1 MSRLIKNPVEIP
13 KGVEVKIEG
22 RKIHAKGNMGEN
34 SLEIHRSIRFEIK
47 EEGIMF
53 GYDDAEAK
61 ALAGTMHALA
71 ANLIQGVAR
80 GFERKLELVGVG
92 YRAQAKGKDKLNLQ
106 IGYSH
111 PIDYRV
117 IKGVTV
123 ETPSATEI
131 VVKGIDKQ
139 KVGQVATE
147 IRAFRP
153 PEPYKGKGVRYVG
166 EQIVRKEAKKK

>member
-1 MSRLIKNPVEIP
+1 MSRLIKKPVAVP
-13 KGVEVKIEG
+13 KGVEVKVEG
-22 RKIHAKGNMGEN
+22 QKIYAKGKKGEN
-34 SLEIHRSIRFEIK
+34 TLEIHETVQFELK

-53 GYDDAEAK
+53 NAGKDSK
-61 ALAGTMHALA
+61 ALAGTMYALTN
-71 ANLIQGVAR
+71 NLIQGVEE

-92 YRAQAKGKDKLNLQ
+92 YRAQAKAKNKLNLQ

-111 PIDYRV
+111 PIDYQV
-117 IKGVTV
+117 IEGVTV

-153 PEPYKGKGVRYVG
+153 PEPYKGKGLRYAG
-166 EQIVRKEAKKK
+166 EQITRKEAKKK

>member
-1 MSRLIKNPVEIP
+1 MSRLIKKPVAIP
-13 KGVEVKIEG
+13 EGVEVKVEG
-22 RKIHAKGNMGEN
+22 QKIHAKGSKGANT
-34 SLEIHRSIRFEIK
+34 LEIHGKVQFELK

-53 GYDDAEAK
+53 EASDDTK

-71 ANLIQGVAR
+71 NNLIQGVDQ
-80 GFERKLELVGVG
+80 GFERKLQLVGVG
-92 YRAQAKGKDKLNLQ
+92 YRAKAQGKDKLNLQ

-111 PIDYRV
+111 PIDYQV

-153 PEPYKGKGVRYVG
+153 PEPYKGKGLRYVG
-166 EQIVRKEAKKK
+166 EQIVMKEAKKK

>member
-1 MSRLIKNPVEIP
+1 MSRLIKKPVAVPEGVEIR
-13 KGVEVKIEG
+13 VEG
-22 RKIHAKGNMGEN
+22 QKIHAKGKKGANT
-34 SLEIHRSIRFEIK
+34 LEIHEAVQFELK
-47 EEGIMF
+47 DEGIMF
-53 GYDDAEAK
+53 NAGSDGK
-61 ALAGTMHALA
+61 ALAGTMHALTT
-71 ANLIQGVAR
+71 NLLQGVSE

-92 YRAQAKGKDKLNLQ
+92 YRAQAKGNDKLNLQ

-111 PIDYRV
+111 PVDYKV
-117 IKGVTV
+117 IEGVMV

-153 PEPYKGKGVRYVG
+153 PEPYKGKGVRYAG
-166 EQIVRKEAKKK
+166 EQILRKEAKKK

>member
-1 MSRLIKNPVEIP
+1 MSRLIKKPVLVP
-13 KGVEVKIEG
+13 KGVEIKIDG
-22 RKIHAKGNMGEN
+22 QKIHAKGSKGEN
-34 SLEIHRSIRFEIK
+34 SLEIHEAVQFELK

-53 GYDDAEAK
+53 SGDDNNK

-71 ANLIQGVAR
+71 NNLIEGVEQ

-92 YRAQAKGKDKLNLQ
+92 YRAQAQGKDKLNLQ

-111 PIDYRV
+111 PIDYKV
-117 IKGVTV
+117 IEGVTV
-123 ETPSATEI
+123 ETPSNTEI

-153 PEPYKGKGVRYVG
+153 PEPYKGKGVRYAG
-166 EQIVRKEAKKK
+166 EHITMKEAKKK

>member
-1 MSRLIKNPVEIP
+1 MSRLIKKPVVVP

-22 RKIHAKGNMGEN
+22 RKIHAKGNKGAN
-34 SLEIHRSIRFEIK
+34 SLEINEMVQFELK
-47 EEGIMF
+47 EEGIVF
-53 GYDDAEAK
+53 NYDNDDAK
-61 ALAGTMHALA
+61 AMAGTMHALTN
-71 ANLIQGVAR
+71 NLIQGVDQ

-111 PIDYRV
+111 HVDYQV
-117 IKGVTV
+117 IKDVTV
-123 ETPSATEI
+123 ETPTATEI

-153 PEPYKGKGVRYVG
+153 PEP
-166 EQIVRKEAKKK
+166 

>member
-1 MSRLIKNPVEIP
+1 MSRLIKKPVAVPE
-13 KGVEVKIEG
+13 GVEVKIEG
-22 RKIHAKGNMGEN
+22 QKIHAKGKKGEN
-34 SLEIHRSIRFEIK
+34 TLEIHEMVQFELK
-47 EEGIMF
+47 DEGIMF
-53 GYDDAEAK
+53 NATSDGK
-61 ALAGTMHALA
+61 ALAGTMHALTN
-71 ANLIQGVAR
+71 NLIQGVAE

-106 IGYSH
+106 IGFSH
-111 PIDYRV
+111 PIDYQV
-117 IKGVTV
+117 IEGVAV

-153 PEPYKGKGVRYVG
+153 PEPYKGKGLRYAG
-166 EQIVRKEAKKK
+166 EQITRKEAKKK

>member
-1 MSRLIKNPVEIP
+1 MSRLIKKPVVVPDGVEI
-13 KGVEVKIEG
+13 KIEG
-22 RKIHAKGNMGEN
+22 QQIHAKGSKGQS
-34 SLEIHRSIRFEIK
+34 SLQVHDAVQFSLK
-47 EEGIMF
+47 DEGIVF
-53 GYDDAEAK
+53 NYSDVDAK

-71 ANLIQGVAR
+71 NNLVKGVAE

-111 PIDYRV
+111 PVDYKVID
-117 IKGVTV
+117 GVMV

-153 PEPYKGKGVRYVG
+153 PEPYKGKGIRYAG

>member
-1 MSRLIKNPVEIP
+1 MSRLIKKPVIVP

-22 RKIHAKGNMGEN
+22 QKIRAKGSKGEN
-34 SLEIHRSIRFEIK
+34 SLEIHETIRVELK
-47 EEGIMF
+47 EEGVVF
-53 GYDDAEAK
+53 NYKDKEAK
-61 ALAGTMHALA
+61 AMAGTMYALTS
-71 ANLIQGVAR
+71 NLIQGVDQ

-92 YRAQAKGKDKLNLQ
+92 YRAKAQAKDKLNLQ
-106 IGYSH
+106 VGYSH

-117 IKGVTV
+117 IKDVTV

-131 VVKGIDKQ
+131 IVKGIDKQ

-153 PEPYKGKGVRYVG
+153 PEPYKGKGVRYAG
-166 EQIVRKEAKKK
+166 ERIFMKEAKKK

>member
-1 MSRLIKNPVEIP
+1 MSRLIKKPVLIP
-13 KGVEVKIEG
+13 KGVEVKIDG
-22 RKIHAKGNMGEN
+22 QKIHAKGSKGEN
-34 SLEIHRSIRFEIK
+34 SLEINKAVQFELK

-53 GYDDAEAK
+53 SCNDENK
-61 ALAGTMHALA
+61 ALAGTMYVLTN
-71 ANLIQGVAR
+71 NLIQGVDK

-111 PIDYRV
+111 PIDYQV
-117 IKGVTV
+117 IKDVTV
-123 ETPSATEI
+123 ETPSNTEI
-131 VVKGIDKQ
+131 IVKGIDKQ

-153 PEPYKGKGVRYVG
+153 PEPYKGKGVRYAG
-166 EQIVRKEAKKK
+166 EHIVMKEAKKK

>member
-1 MSRLIKNPVEIP
+1 MSRLIKKPVIIP
-13 KGVEVKIEG
+13 DGVEVKIEG
-22 RKIHAKGNMGEN
+22 QKIRAKGKKGEN
-34 SLEIHRSIRFEIK
+34 TLEIHEMVQFELK
-47 EEGIMF
+47 DEGIMF
-53 GYDDAEAK
+53 SAERDGK
-61 ALAGTMHALA
+61 ALAGTMHALTN
-71 ANLIQGVAR
+71 NLIQGVAE

-106 IGYSH
+106 IGFSH
-111 PIDYRV
+111 PVDYQV
-117 IKGVTV
+117 IEGVTV

-153 PEPYKGKGVRYVG
+153 PEPYKGKGLRYAG
-166 EQIVRKEAKKK
+166 EQITRKEAKKK